1 MKKAVDGL
9 SPPEKQAAF
18 DSGLLSIDSNGNYS
32 LDYTAVDDNSQAVK
46 DNTTATENLDST
58 LQKFMPEDYEG
69 DKTADVTGTETAD
82 SKGSKVK
89 PVTYDEWKKKHTLSE
104 YAPHGKDVTDMT
116 FEEYFRQLTGD
127 KKSKKSNDITKSI
140 EDYFKEIT
148 GIDINRYSAAPTAG
162 ENFGNV
168 MKGIIGNILTGN
180 SESVVNNISDMQNAP
195 QFNCAINI
203 EGSADEKTVERM
215 KNEINSALNEYTTEL
230 KASLHRSLIN
240 QRYKP

>member
-1 MKKAVDGL
+1 M
-9 SPPEKQAAF
+9 EKQAAF
-18 DSGLLSIDSNGNYS
+18 DSGLLSVDVNGNYS

-46 DNTTATENLDST
+46 DNTTTTENLDNT
-58 LQKFMPEDYEG
+58 LQKFMPET
-69 DKTADVTGTETAD
+69 DKVDDVTGTETAD

-89 PVTYDEWKKKHTLSE
+89 PVTYDEWKKRHTLSE
-104 YAPHGKDVTDMT
+104 YAPKGKDVPDMT
-116 FEEYFRQLTGD
+116 FEEYFKELVGD
-127 KKSKKSNDITKSI
+127 TRSEQGKSSDPSDKSNQGNSITKSI

-203 EGSADEKTVERM
+203 GGSADEKTVERM